1 MHTLYWNRNS
11 SSLAPM
17 AVLEATDMPYEAVW
31 VDMAAGGHKA
41 PDYLEIHPLG
51 LVPALTL
58 PDGTTLIESAA
69 ITAYCAD
76 LNPDTGLAPP
86 AGSADRGRYMQWLTY
101 GAATIYTTYMRMYQI
116 YDYRVREDDD
126 DRIRALAERQLA
138 ERWRMVENALAH
150 GDGPFLL
157 GEKPSAADIYLAM
170 LAGWHHDLP
179 AFWKQAPCLKAMRD
193 GVNRLDGLRR
203 AVAMHFPGESL
214 GIG

>member
-17 AVLEATDMPYEAVW
+17 AVLEETGTPYEAVW
-31 VDMAAGGHKA
+31 VDMATGAHKSPA
-41 PDYLEIHPLG
+41 HRARHPLG
-51 LVPALTL
+51 LVPVLTL

-76 LNPDTGLAPP
+76 LNPDAGLAPP
-86 AGSADRGRYMQWLTY
+86 IGSADRGRYMQWLIY
-101 GAATIYTTYMRMYQI
+101 GAATIYTTYMRIYQL

-126 DRIRALAERQLA
+126 HLIRALAEQQLA
-138 ERWRMVENALAH
+138 ERWRVVEDELSHNGGA
-150 GDGPFLL
+150 FLL

-170 LAGWHHDLP
+170 LAGWHPDP
-179 AFWKQAPCLKAMRD
+179 PTFWDQSPRLKAMRD

-203 AVAMHFPGESL
+203 AVAVHFPGEDLRL
-214 GIG
+214 G